1 MINYNS
7 YEFYSDKMEIIE
19 WIKSFVL
26 YTTYDDISLND
37 DLNIIYNNDNS
48 TKITT
53 LFTDYIEYC
62 ECNKTRYYSG
72 EYEKINSNDL
82 KIILNSLL
90 KLFFLSPHITNRY
103 INKNYKTEK
112 EYNHFRNFIRF
123 IYTNMNKPNQ
133 YIFYLME
140 KFPDYKLYKAKKFNL

>member
-1 MINYNS
+1 MILKGDNEYIEGRDTGTLHPEGLSVNA
-7 YEFYSDKMEIIE
+7 FYD
-19 WIKSFVL
+19 
-26 YTTYDDISLND
+26 Y